1 LVHFLSVELNES
13 QQVMSLITER
23 GRAMQKVLLAVL
35 AVVIVIGGMM
45 TLTSCQRA
53 KAAGKL
59 QIMYSGNIRG
69 NVSPCG

>member
-1 LVHFLSVELNES
+1 
-13 QQVMSLITER
+13 
-23 GRAMQKVLLAVL
+23 MQKRLVAVLLVVLIAGGAVG
-35 AVVIVIGGMM
+35 ISG
-45 TLTSCQRA
+45 CQRA

>member
-1 LVHFLSVELNES
+1 
-13 QQVMSLITER
+13 
-23 GRAMQKVLLAVL
+23 MQKRLIALLLVILVASGAVMYT
-35 AVVIVIGGMM
+35 G
-45 TLTSCQRA
+45 CQRA